1 MPQLKDRA
9 RDGERHGKRESSQ
22 DETKHC
28 PKKKKPKHSVRDRT
42 KYFIPLRKSRAPEMN
57 GSRNLLT
64 VSSISN
70 SCVFPFVTPS
80 LFFFSVLF
88 SFPTSH
94 TSSYLLSF
102 CFPAPVFTCS
112 SLNVFD
118 LCLRHHF
125 LPLVY
130 MKPSVSPTFCSGSFM
145 FFTTSDL
152 AILLL
157 CHY

>member
-28 PKKKKPKHSVRDRT
+28 PKKKKKNHSVRDRT

-80 LFFFSVLF
+80 LFFFLSYFHSPLHTPRLTSCPFV
-88 SFPTSH
+88 FPH
-94 TSSYLLSF
+94 LCL
-102 CFPAPVFTCS
+102 PAPPLTCLTCVSVIISCPLCIWNPVFLRHSVPVLLCS
-112 SLNVFD
+112 S
-118 LCLRHHF
+118 RQ
-125 LPLVY
+125 
-130 MKPSVSPTFCSGSFM
+130 
-145 FFTTSDL
+145 
-152 AILLL
+152 AI
-157 CHY
+157 